1 MHVITGEIR
10 KEPFVKQGQS
20 GTLYIVELAE
30 SFKDRD
36 GKRQYTNYKFFFNA
50 KSDAMN
56 GWYSEAFQQGKVIS
70 VSCDQLRIDSS
81 EYNGQVYNTLTAAG
95 FANLVFSQRGGGQAP
110 QQQSQPRQQ
119 APRQQAPQ
127 QSNEPPMNFD
137 DDIPFA
143 SVGLQYGKH
152 RIYAI

>member
-10 KEPFVKQGQS
+10 KEPFVKQGQN

-36 GKRQYTNYKFFFNA
+36 DQRQYTNYKFFFNA

-56 GWYSEAFQQGKVIS
+56 GWYADAFQQGKVIS

-110 QQQSQPRQQ
+110 QQQSHPRQQ

-137 DDIPFA
+137 DDIPF
-143 SVGLQYGKH
+143 
-152 RIYAI
+152 

>member
-10 KEPFVKQGQS
+10 KEPFVKQGQN

-36 GKRQYTNYKFFFNA
+36 GQRQYTNYKFFFNA

-81 EYNGQVYNTLTAAG
+81 EYNGQIYNTLTAAG
-95 FANLVFSQRGGGQAP
+95 FANLVFSQRGGDQSP

-137 DDIPFA
+137 DDIPF
-143 SVGLQYGKH
+143 
-152 RIYAI
+152 